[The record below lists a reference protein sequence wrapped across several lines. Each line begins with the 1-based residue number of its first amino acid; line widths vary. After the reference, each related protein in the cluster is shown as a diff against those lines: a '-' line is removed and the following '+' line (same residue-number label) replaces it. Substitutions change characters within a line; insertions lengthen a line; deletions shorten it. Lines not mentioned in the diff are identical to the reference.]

1 MGAVR
6 SIDRICFL
14 DAPPR
19 GAFRQVPTSWGYAVT
34 SEPIY
39 SAQIGSILELLVA
52 AITYVTRIKSWA
64 DALANLP
71 TPARWLSER
80 KMRPFGN

>member
-1 MGAVR
+1 MVFCESKYGFDYGALR

-14 DAPPR
+14 DAPP
-19 GAFRQVPTSWGYAVT
+19 GGSFRQVPTSWGYAVT

-52 AITYVTRIKSWA
+52 AITYVTRIKS
-64 DALANLP
+64 L
-71 TPARWLSER
+71 
-80 KMRPFGN
+80 G